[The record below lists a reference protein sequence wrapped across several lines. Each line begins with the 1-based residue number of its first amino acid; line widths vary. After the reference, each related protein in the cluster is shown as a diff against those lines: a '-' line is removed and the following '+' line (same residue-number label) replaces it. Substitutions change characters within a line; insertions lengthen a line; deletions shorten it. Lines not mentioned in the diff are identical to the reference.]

1 MTRQATRWLA
11 FLILLIGTP
20 VSAQQS
26 VETDK
31 AHARALSNAFSAAA
45 ERIAPSVVHITTVT
59 DRIVTTRGIFGPER
73 YRQRSS
79 GLGSGVIVSP
89 DGVIVTNNH
98 VVEGAT
104 KLVVK
109 LNDGREYPAEIVALD
124 PNTDL
129 GVLRISGP
137 SSEGDLPQGFTPASF
152 GDSDRLR
159 IGEWVI
165 AVGSPFGFD
174 QTVTA
179 GIVSATGRTGVSR
192 GEVQFEEFIQTDAAI
207 NPGNSGGPLVDLDGN
222 VVGINTA
229 IFSRTGGNVG
239 LGFAIPAAMARIV
252 LENALDDGRI
262 EYGGFLGISIID
274 LDDELE
280 RQFGSDGVLLDRVI
294 EGLPAAR
301 AGLRSGDLVVS
312 FDGRPIED
320 TTRLLNAI
328 KLSPPGATVNIG
340 IVRDGEQRTIE
351 ATVSSY
357 ERERQSAMREPT
369 VQIPRFGIE
378 ARRISPGVAY
388 FAHLPEE
395 ARGGLII
402 ERIARGSLADQYG
415 FRPNDVIVGV
425 GEELNPTNLQ
435 ERLAELD
442 ASEENPVQ
450 LIRGDRRGYIT
461 VGGANP
467 Y

>member
-1 MTRQATRWLA
+1 MTRTATRWLA
-11 FLILLIGTP
+11 LLIVLIGAP
-20 VSAQQS
+20 AAAQES
-26 VETDK
+26 IERDK

-45 ERIAPSVVHITTVT
+45 DRIAPSVVHITTVT
-59 DRIVTTRGIFGPER
+59 DRIVTTRGFFGPER
-73 YRQRSS
+73 RRQRSN
-79 GLGSGVIVSP
+79 GLGSGVIVSS

-104 KLVVK
+104 ALEVR
-109 LNDGREYPAEIVALD
+109 LNDGRKYPAEIIALD

-137 SSEGDLPQGFTPASF
+137 STDGDPPSGFTPASF

-192 GEVQFEEFIQTDAAI
+192 GEGRFEEFIQTDAAI

-239 LGFAIPAAMARIV
+239 LGFAIPATMARIV
-252 LENALDDGRI
+252 LENALDDGKI
-262 EYGGFLGISIID
+262 EYGGWLGISMFD

-280 RQFGSDGVLLDRVI
+280 REFGTDGVLLEEVA
-294 EGLPAAR
+294 EGFPADR
-301 AGLRSGDLVVS
+301 AGLRVGDLVVS
-312 FDGRPIED
+312 FDGRPIENV
-320 TTRLLNAI
+320 TRLLNAI
-328 KLSPPGATVNIG
+328 KLTPPGTKVDIG
-340 IVRDGEQRTIE
+340 IIRDGQARTIE

-357 ERERQSAMREPT
+357 DREREAALRGPRVEVPALGFEAQAITPEYAYLARLPDET
-369 VQIPRFGIE
+369 VDGLLV
-378 ARRISPGVAY
+378 RRV
-388 FAHLPEE
+388 
-395 ARGGLII
+395 
-402 ERIARGSLADQYG
+402 ARGSLAERCG
-415 FRPNDVIVGV
+415 LRPNDVIVGV
-425 GEELNPTNLQ
+425 GEELH
-435 ERLAELD
+435 RDDLD
-442 ASEENPVQ
+442 ARLRGLGSVESEKVY
-450 LIRGDRRGYIT
+450 LIRNGQRGYLM
-461 VGGANP
+461 VGNRP